1 MIHKEA
7 SNAYKYGI
15 AYQIKKK
22 KLPEKKNSHWKNC
35 YVFVHVV

>member
-1 MIHKEA
+1 MHTNMVLHTK
-7 SNAYKYGI
+7 S
-15 AYQIKKK
+15 KK

>member
-1 MIHKEA
+1 MHTNMVLHTK
-7 SNAYKYGI
+7 S
-15 AYQIKKK
+15 KKK